1 MPVRL
6 KLFKFEQ
13 GGVGSG
19 AVTNNYNTVSIPYAA
34 DSGSA
39 NVLAASYSAITVVRT
54 MMSSLTI
61 RLLISSWSTSRARQ
75 TQPAVPLHPSGR
87 SAACSASH
95 GCPLLVQ
102 RTHTILG
109 VGVPLFG

>member
-61 RLLISSWSTSRARQ
+61 RLLISSWSTSRGLR
-75 TQPAVPLHPSGR
+75 
-87 SAACSASH
+87 
-95 GCPLLVQ
+95 
-102 RTHTILG
+102 
-109 VGVPLFG
+109 